1 MRLLVYS
8 LLRLA
13 VFGAALGLGYLLGLR
28 NWLLV
33 LVAVVIAA
41 AVSYLVLK
49 GPRDAAVAALA
60 EGGERRRTRPARVD
74 VDAEHEDAVDE
85 AARAA
90 ATGTP
95 VTPVA
100 ATGPEP
106 GAVMPPAPGDGPG
119 SERERDPQH
128 QAVREFQQAGG
139 AQDADEVAPGGS
151 PQHHPHDP
159 NGR

>member
-41 AVSYLVLK
+41 AVSYVVLK

-60 EGGERRRTRPARVD
+60 AGGERRRARPARVD

-90 ATGTP
+90 VAGTP
-95 VTPVA
+95 A
-100 ATGPEP
+100 ATAPDP
-106 GAVMPPAPGDGPG
+106 GASAAGYAPG
-119 SERERDPQH
+119 SERQREPQ
-128 QAVREFQQAGG
+128 QQPVREFQQAGG
-139 AQDADEVAPGGS
+139 AQDADEVAPGGT
-151 PQHHPHDP
+151 PQHHPHDAD
-159 NGR
+159 GR